1 MIGNNP
7 PHSRIVMLTRIAVC
21 LVASSLMSFNY
32 PASAKDK
39 ETCEAQTSGVKRCE
53 LLYADR
59 KNPDVKVLGL
69 KSITYTDRAGR
80 VIDWEINF
88 PAKMDDRDLVILLI
102 ELQMTKL
109 DPSSTSDSR
118 SQLFRALAKNAM
130 TARSEVF
137 PLGKYDWVSSVTDK
151 VFMMRASLR
160 RH

>member
-1 MIGNNP
+1 MN
-7 PHSRIVMLTRIAVC
+7 TRIAVF
-21 LVASSLMSFNY
+21 LVASSLGAFTCAAN
-32 PASAKDK
+32 AKDQ
-39 ETCEAQTSGVKRCE
+39 ETCEAQTAGVKRCE

-59 KNPDVKVLGL
+59 KNPDIKVSGL
-69 KSITYTDRAGR
+69 KSITYIDRAGR

-102 ELQMTKL
+102 ELQMAKF
-109 DPSSTSDSR
+109 DPSSTSGSR
-118 SQLFRALAKNAM
+118 SQLFRALAKNAV

-137 PLGKYDWVSSVTDK
+137 PLGKYDWVSSVTAN